1 MVLIL
6 VSFSPIPKHLLIH
19 DVIYHP
25 PTSEDDGGMGS
36 GETPKP
42 IPINHVRFEPK
53 RKKITKIDNS
63 ETYTNG
69 ILFID
74 FVNSEPFIMV
84 HEEGVIEFN
93 GRKLSIVEVKELYT
107 MDPTPHHLEVMLQ

>member
-1 MVLIL
+1 M
-6 VSFSPIPKHLLIH
+6 VSFSPIPTYMLIH

-25 PTSEDDGGMGS
+25 PIEEDDGGMGG
-36 GETPKP
+36 GETPEP
-42 IPINHVRFEPK
+42 IPIKQVRFEPK

-63 ETYTNG
+63 ESYTNG

-74 FVNSEPFIMV
+74 YVNSKPFTMV
-84 HEEGVIEFN
+84 HENGVIEFN

-107 MDPTPHHLEVMLQ
+107 IDPAPHHLEVMLQ

>member
-1 MVLIL
+1 M
-6 VSFSPIPKHLLIH
+6 LIH
-19 DVIYHP
+19 EVIYHP
-25 PTSEDDGGMGS
+25 PTEEDDGGMGG
-36 GETPKP
+36 GEIPEPKA
-42 IPINHVRFEPK
+42 IKHVRFEPK

-74 FVNSEPFIMV
+74 FVNSEPFEMV
-84 HEEGVIEFN
+84 HENGVIEFN

-107 MDPTPHHLEVMLQ
+107 MDTTPHHLEVMLQ